1 MNSATSSA
9 SADRGGTSNGAA
21 APAGIPLLPLQGR
34 TIQLECRRATTTGLF
49 PEARLAS
56 LLMASM
62 AEHKDRQD
70 SVSIE
75 VPRTGRHRADAGDV
89 FGFTLFAS
97 VHDASRVAAIDAL
110 LAGLPHTVPSGYRN
124 AAFGDNWIVRP
135 GGSDG
140 TFVIDESALC
150 REAEQW
156 TGVREF
162 RLRLTSP
169 TRIHARQR
177 GVRGRLRYC
186 REEADVADDV
196 LSQALVSSLVSL
208 KFALKLGDWTVPPLP
223 LHIRRK
229 ELFLVDPGRRS
240 DDPGKKPLDEGLL
253 GEFLVEWREAPTMD
267 QWRHLVLLQYLGIG
281 QGRAFGLGRMQ
292 LEQRDGTTT
301 KQVATVEHRS
311 LARAAEE
318 RNVALAL
325 EHVRRRQD
333 LAVWPELGDEQG
345 DEAVTA
351 DAALI
356 DGLVRRLSSGS
367 VEPAP
372 LFPVSVAKPDGDT
385 RELLIPSFFDR
396 IAQRAVLQVIE
407 PGLDA
412 LFCESSFGFR
422 RGRGREAARA
432 RIEILRDSGYTV
444 VAETDVRRF
453 FDDVGWWRIECR
465 LRCLFGSDPLVS
477 QILRWVEAGR
487 MDGVSRLQGLPQG
500 APLSPILSNL
510 MLDHLDRVLLWRG
523 VQPVRFADDLIVL
536 CKSEAQAR
544 EALETA
550 AATLADAGLRLKLEK
565 TCVTTFVQGFRFLG
579 YRFVGGLVVESR
591 RDDTEAPPPLPPS
604 LREYLAPP
612 VESDRPRHALASSG
626 EEPGLLLVV
635 SDKGASLRLAQGQ
648 LLLERRDGGQERYPF
663 AMLAG
668 VMLFARAQLSTE
680 VIKAAMRAGVP
691 LHFLSESGHWYG
703 STRGEPD
710 GATLSLWRLQ
720 HERADDPGFRLEC
733 ARALVA
739 SRIHSMTTVLAHRR
753 APPTAIESLKRS
765 LGAAGKAAS
774 LDELRGVEGHATS
787 RYFERMDDL
796 LPSGFD
802 FRGRSRR
809 PPRDPVNA
817 MLSFGYTLLYQAAH
831 SVLHCAQLNP
841 RIGVYHQPR
850 GTHAALAS
858 DFMEPFRFLVERQVL
873 SQLNRREFK
882 PDDFVLRD
890 DGACW
895 LSPVARRRFVI
906 GLHQRFQT
914 PLRAAHADRA
924 FGVYGHL
931 QHQAEQLKAALAGG
945 AVFTAP
951 RFR

>member
-1 MNSATSSA
+1 MNSPTSSA
-9 SADRGGTSNGAA
+9 SVDHRVSAGTD
-21 APAGIPLLPLQGR
+21 APRVIPLLPLHGR
-34 TIQLECRRATTTGLF
+34 PFRLECRRATTIGLF

-62 AEHKDRQD
+62 AAHKDGQD

-75 VPRTGRHRADAGDV
+75 VPRTGRHRVDAGDI

-97 VHDASRVAAIDAL
+97 IHDAARVAAIDTL
-110 LAGLPHTVPSGYRN
+110 LGGLPHTAPPGYRS
-124 AAFGDNWIVRP
+124 AAFGDNWTLRD
-135 GGSDG
+135 GGNDG
-140 TFVIDESALC
+140 AFVIDEDALS
-150 REAEQW
+150 REAGQW
-156 TGVREF
+156 AGVQEF

-169 TRIHARQR
+169 TRIQARQR

-186 REEADVADDV
+186 REEADIGDEV
-196 LSQALVSSLVSL
+196 LGQALVSSLVSL
-208 KFALKLGDWTVPPLP
+208 KFALKLGDWLVPTLP
-223 LHIRRK
+223 LHILRK

-240 DDPGKKPLDEGLL
+240 EDPAKKPLDEGLL
-253 GEFLVEWREAPTMD
+253 GEFLVEWREPPTAD

-292 LEQRDGTTT
+292 LELRDGAST
-301 KQVATVEHRS
+301 KQMPCVEHCS
-311 LARAAEE
+311 LVLAAEE

-333 LAVWPELGDEQG
+333 LAVWPELGEERVDDPPPAE
-345 DEAVTA
+345 
-351 DAALI
+351 AALI
-356 DGLVRRLSSGS
+356 DRLMRRLSSGT

-385 RELLIPSFFDR
+385 RELLIPGFFDR
-396 IAQRAVLQVIE
+396 VAQRAVLQVIE

-432 RIEILRDSGYTV
+432 RIEVLRDSGYTV
-444 VAETDVRRF
+444 VGETDVRRF

-465 LRCLFGSDPLVS
+465 LRCLFGSDPLVA
-477 QILRWVEAGR
+477 QILRWLEAER
-487 MDGVSRLQGLPQG
+487 TDGISRLQGLPQG

-510 MLDHLDRVLLWRG
+510 MLDHLDRVLAQRG

-544 EALETA
+544 DALEIA
-550 AATLADAGLRLKLEK
+550 ATTLADAGLRLKLEK
-565 TCVTTFVQGFRFLG
+565 TRVTTFAQGFRFLG

-591 RDDTEAPPPLPPS
+591 RNEVEAPVSPPAS

-612 VESDRPRHALASSG
+612 VEPDAPQRALAGSG

-635 SDKGASLRLAQGQ
+635 SEKGASLRLAQGQ
-648 LLLERRDGGQERYPF
+648 LLLERAGGSQERFPF

-668 VMLFARAQLSTE
+668 VMLLARAQLSTE

-691 LHFLSESGHWYG
+691 LNFLSESGQWYG

-720 HERADDPGFRLEC
+720 HERVEDLGFRMGC
-733 ARALVA
+733 ARALVCA
-739 SRIHSMTTVLAHRR
+739 RIHSMMTVLAHRR
-753 APPTAIESLKRS
+753 APPSAVESLKRS
-765 LGAAGKAAS
+765 LGAAGKAAT

-787 RYFERMDDL
+787 RYFERLDDL

-802 FRGRSRR
+802 FRGRSRC

-817 MLSFGYTLLYQAAH
+817 MLSFSYTLLHQAAH
-831 SVLHCAQLNP
+831 CVLQCAQLNP

-882 PDDFVLRD
+882 PDDFVLRE

-895 LSPVARRRFVI
+895 LNPGARRRFVI
-906 GLHQRFQT
+906 GLHQRLQA
-914 PLRAAHADRA
+914 PLRAVHADRA
-924 FGVYGHL
+924 FGIYGHL
-931 QHQAEQLKAALAGG
+931 QHQAEQLKAALSGG
-945 AVFTAP
+945 SVFTAP